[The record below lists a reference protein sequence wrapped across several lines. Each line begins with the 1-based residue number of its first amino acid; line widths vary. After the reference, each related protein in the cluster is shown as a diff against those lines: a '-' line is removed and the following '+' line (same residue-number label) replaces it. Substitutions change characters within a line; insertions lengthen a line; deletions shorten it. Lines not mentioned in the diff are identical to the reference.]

1 MVVHNISLAP
11 SSPNPSSNTKHV
23 LIFFISGNPGLIDY
37 YEPFLSTLHTALDSS
52 SSLEETNFHIYGQN
66 LLGFSDDEH
75 EPFTSHN
82 KPYNL
87 EQQIEYTLESLSD
100 LRIQS
105 GERQGEAYDNVLLI
119 GHSVGSYIALEL
131 SHRVLRNPSVAPH
144 LNLSSGIFLF
154 PTIENIASSPSGWRL
169 NMLRQT
175 PLLGDNAYRIAQGF
189 LRLWPYSTL
198 LAFMGSVLG
207 FPPHAAEVTTKWL
220 KSRDGVWQALHL
232 GMDEMQVIGP
242 DKWDEELWA
251 IEREAKTQTKTQT
264 PKFYFFFGRKDH
276 WVADHVRDAFIAKR
290 EKSARIMLD
299 EGDLPHAF
307 CIDHSKEVAE
317 KVQGWIAE
325 MYGSTA

>member
-1 MVVHNISLAP
+1 MAVHNISLAP
-11 SSPNPSSNTKHV
+11 SSPSTSSNTKHV

-37 YEPFLSTLHTALDSS
+37 YEPFLSTLHAAIESS
-52 SSLEETNFHIYGQN
+52 SSLNGTKFHIYGQN

-75 EPFTSHN
+75 EPFTSKN
-82 KPYNL
+82 KPYSL
-87 EQQIEYTLESLSD
+87 EQQIQYTLESLSN
-100 LRIQS
+100 LRIPS
-105 GERQGEAYDNVLLI
+105 GPRQGEPYDNVLLM

-131 SHRVLRNPSVAPH
+131 SHRVLRDPNAAPH
-144 LNLSSGIFLF
+144 LHLSSGIFLF

-189 LRLWPYSTL
+189 LRLWPYNTL
-198 LAFMGSVLG
+198 LSFVSNVLG
-207 FPPHAAEVTTKWL
+207 FPPHAAEVTTRWL

-251 IEREAKTQTKTQT
+251 IERDAKART
-264 PKFYFFFGRKDH
+264 PKFYFFFGQRDH

-290 EKSARIMLD
+290 EKSVRVMLD

-317 KVQGWIAE
+317 KVHGWISE